1 MKLNEMIK
9 LLRNNANLTQK
20 EMAKKL
26 GVSLSSLQKY
36 EYGDFKPSSDI
47 LKKMSEVFKIPVSVI
62 LNVDDYTEDERDM
75 IIWDIDIADENK
87 QNLKTNRE
95 NINFILENDLI
106 PELNDKKKFLLYYMI
121 NIKNFSFHI
130 PNDKSTLELY
140 YYDSNN
146 DEEISSLMKTERL
159 NLLLDMLD
167 DSFELIIK
175 NFSKLTNLNLIDEVI
190 KEEHKN
196 DKEEHKNDIDIID
209 VFSKVGKD
217 PIK

>member
-9 LLRNNANLTQK
+9 LLRNNTNLTQK

-190 KEEHKN
+190 K
-196 DKEEHKNDIDIID
+196 
-209 VFSKVGKD
+209 KD
-217 PIK
+217 SNK

>member
-9 LLRNNANLTQK
+9 LLRNNTNLTQK

-190 KEEHKN
+190 K
-196 DKEEHKNDIDIID
+196 
-209 VFSKVGKD
+209 KD
-217 PIK
+217 SNKWL

>member
-9 LLRNNANLTQK
+9 LLRNNTNLTQK

-47 LKKMSEVFKIPVSVI
+47 LKKMSEVFKVPVAVI
-62 LNVDDYTEDERDM
+62 LNVDDYTEDERDI
-75 IIWDIDIADENK
+75 IIWDIDIADEDK
-87 QNLKTNRE
+87 QNLKINRE

-190 KEEHKN
+190 K
-196 DKEEHKNDIDIID
+196 
-209 VFSKVGKD
+209 KD
-217 PIK
+217 SNK

>member
-9 LLRNNANLTQK
+9 LLRNNTNLTQK

-175 NFSKLTNLNLIDEVI
+175 NFSKLTNLNLID
-190 KEEHKN
+190 
-196 DKEEHKNDIDIID
+196 
-209 VFSKVGKD
+209 
-217 PIK
+217 

>member
-9 LLRNNANLTQK
+9 LLRNNTNLTQK

-47 LKKMSEVFKIPVSVI
+47 LKKMSEVFKSPVSVI

-190 KEEHKN
+190 K
-196 DKEEHKNDIDIID
+196 
-209 VFSKVGKD
+209 KD
-217 PIK
+217 SNK

>member
-9 LLRNNANLTQK
+9 LLRNDNNLTQK

-47 LKKMSEVFKIPVSVI
+47 LKKMSEVFKLPVSVI
-62 LNVDDYTEDERDM
+62 LNVDDYTEDEKDM
-75 IIWDIDIADENK
+75 IIWDIDVADENK
-87 QNLKTNRE
+87 QNLKTNIE
-95 NINFILENDLI
+95 VLNFILENNLI
-106 PELNDKKKFLLYYMI
+106 PDLNDKKKCLLYYII

-130 PNDKSTLELY
+130 PKDKSTLELY

-146 DEEISSLMKTERL
+146 NEEIFNLMKIERL

-175 NFSKLTNLNLIDEVI
+175 NFSKLTKLNLIDEAI
-190 KEEHKN
+190 KKDSSNDAKN
-196 DKEEHKNDIDIID
+196 SIKDFTKLIDKK
-209 VFSKVGKD
+209 
-217 PIK
+217 

>member
-1 MKLNEMIK
+1 MKINEKIK
-9 LLRNNANLTQK
+9 ELRKNNNLTQK

-190 KEEHKN
+190 K
-196 DKEEHKNDIDIID
+196 
-209 VFSKVGKD
+209 KD
-217 PIK
+217 SNK

>member
-9 LLRNNANLTQK
+9 LLRNNTNLTQK

-75 IIWDIDIADENK
+75 IIWDIEIADENK

-190 KEEHKN
+190 K
-196 DKEEHKNDIDIID
+196 
-209 VFSKVGKD
+209 KD
-217 PIK
+217 SNK

>member
-9 LLRNNANLTQK
+9 LLRNDANLTQK

-47 LKKMSEVFKIPVSVI
+47 LKKMSEVFKVPVAVI
-62 LNVDDYTEDERDM
+62 LNVDDYTEDERDI
-75 IIWDIDIADENK
+75 IIWDIDIADEDK
-87 QNLKTNRE
+87 QNLKINRE

-106 PELNDKKKFLLYYMI
+106 PDLNDKKKFLLYYMI
-121 NIKNFSFHI
+121 NIKNFTFHI
-130 PNDKSTLELY
+130 PKDKSTLELY

-175 NFSKLTNLNLIDEVI
+175 NFSKLTNLNLIEEVI
-190 KEEHKN
+190 KKDSNNDNKN
-196 DKEEHKNDIDIID
+196 NIKDFTELIDKNK
-209 VFSKVGKD
+209 K
-217 PIK
+217 

>member
-9 LLRNNANLTQK
+9 LLRNNTNLTQK

-121 NIKNFSFHI
+121 NIKNFTFHI
-130 PNDKSTLELY
+130 PKDKSTLELY

-175 NFSKLTNLNLIDEVI
+175 NFSKLTNLNLIEEVI
-190 KEEHKN
+190 KKDSNNDNKN
-196 DKEEHKNDIDIID
+196 NIKDFTELIDKNK
-209 VFSKVGKD
+209 K
-217 PIK
+217 

>member
-9 LLRNNANLTQK
+9 LLRNNTNLTQK

-47 LKKMSEVFKIPVSVI
+47 LKKMSEVFKLPVSVI
-62 LNVDDYTEDERDM
+62 LNVDDYTEDEKDM
-75 IIWDIDIADENK
+75 IIWDIDVADENK
-87 QNLKTNRE
+87 QNLKTNIE
-95 NINFILENDLI
+95 VLNFILENNLI
-106 PELNDKKKFLLYYMI
+106 PDLNDKKKCLLYYII

-130 PNDKSTLELY
+130 PKDKSTLELY

-146 DEEISSLMKTERL
+146 NEEIFNLMKIERL

-175 NFSKLTNLNLIDEVI
+175 NFSKLTKLNLIDEAI
-190 KEEHKN
+190 KKDSSNDAKN
-196 DKEEHKNDIDIID
+196 SIKDFTKLIDKK
-209 VFSKVGKD
+209 
-217 PIK
+217 

>member
-1 MKLNEMIK
+1 MKLNEKIK
-9 LLRNNANLTQK
+9 LLRNNTNLTQK

-87 QNLKTNRE
+87 QNLKTNIE

-190 KEEHKN
+190 K
-196 DKEEHKNDIDIID
+196 
-209 VFSKVGKD
+209 KD
-217 PIK
+217 SNK

>member
-9 LLRNNANLTQK
+9 LLRNDANLTQK

-47 LKKMSEVFKIPVSVI
+47 LKKMSEVFKVPVAVI
-62 LNVDDYTEDERDM
+62 LNVDDYTEDERDI
-75 IIWDIDIADENK
+75 IIWDIDIADEDK
-87 QNLKTNRE
+87 QNLKINRE

-106 PELNDKKKFLLYYMI
+106 PDLNDKKKFLLYYMI
-121 NIKNFSFHI
+121 NIKNFTFHI
-130 PNDKSTLELY
+130 PKDKSTLELY

-175 NFSKLTNLNLIDEVI
+175 NFSKLTNLNLIEEVI
-190 KEEHKN
+190 KKDSNNDNNNNIKDFTELIDKN
-196 DKEEHKNDIDIID
+196 KK
-209 VFSKVGKD
+209 
-217 PIK
+217 

>member
-1 MKLNEMIK
+1 
-9 LLRNNANLTQK
+9 
-20 EMAKKL
+20 
-26 GVSLSSLQKY
+26 
-36 EYGDFKPSSDI
+36 
-47 LKKMSEVFKIPVSVI
+47 
-62 LNVDDYTEDERDM
+62 
-75 IIWDIDIADENK
+75 
-87 QNLKTNRE
+87 
-95 NINFILENDLI
+95 
-106 PELNDKKKFLLYYMI
+106 MI

-190 KEEHKN
+190 K
-196 DKEEHKNDIDIID
+196 
-209 VFSKVGKD
+209 KD
-217 PIK
+217 SNK

>member
-9 LLRNNANLTQK
+9 LLRNNTNLTQK

-130 PNDKSTLELY
+130 HNDKSTLELY

-175 NFSKLTNLNLIDEVI
+175 NFSKLTDLNLIDEVI
-190 KEEHKN
+190 KN
-196 DKEEHKNDIDIID
+196 DSNK
-209 VFSKVGKD
+209 
-217 PIK
+217 

>member
-1 MKLNEMIK
+1 MKLK
-9 LLRNNANLTQK
+9 LLRNDANLTQK

-47 LKKMSEVFKIPVSVI
+47 LKKMSEVFKVPVAVI
-62 LNVDDYTEDERDM
+62 LNVDDYTEDERDI
-75 IIWDIDIADENK
+75 IIWDIDIADEDK
-87 QNLKTNRE
+87 QNLKINRE

-106 PELNDKKKFLLYYMI
+106 PDLNDKKKFLLYYMI
-121 NIKNFSFHI
+121 NIKNFTFHI
-130 PNDKSTLELY
+130 PKDKSTLELY

-175 NFSKLTNLNLIDEVI
+175 NFSKLTNLNLIEEVI
-190 KEEHKN
+190 KKDSNNDNKN
-196 DKEEHKNDIDIID
+196 NIKDFTELIDKNK
-209 VFSKVGKD
+209 K
-217 PIK
+217 

>member
-9 LLRNNANLTQK
+9 LLRNNTNLTQK

-130 PNDKSTLELY
+130 PNDKTTLELY

-190 KEEHKN
+190 K
-196 DKEEHKNDIDIID
+196 
-209 VFSKVGKD
+209 KD
-217 PIK
+217 SNK

>member
-9 LLRNNANLTQK
+9 LLRNNTNLTQK

-175 NFSKLTNLNLIDEVI
+175 NFSKLTNLNLIEEVI
-190 KEEHKN
+190 KKDSNNDNKN
-196 DKEEHKNDIDIID
+196 NIKDFTELIDKNK
-209 VFSKVGKD
+209 K
-217 PIK
+217 